1 MAIEVKRSSTY
12 READLAT
19 LRLFQGDYP
28 MARCFLFYGGSRA
41 YEIDGIRVLPLAT
54 ALPELEALL

>member
-1 MAIEVKRSSTY
+1 
-12 READLAT
+12 
-19 LRLFQGDYP
+19 
-28 MARCFLFYGGSRA
+28 MARCFLFYGGSRT